1 MLISTSSRFLS
12 AMEILKGFDTYAVDV
27 ESQGLHMYAKT
38 NPARLCGIAIGPGF
52 ATDTSKDFYFS
63 FRHEE
68 GENLPLELLQPL
80 RELLAGK
87 AILNWNTG
95 FDLKILHCDGFT
107 LPPRA
112 YDGMLASHLAN
123 ELEPSYALKKISPV
137 ILGEGNVADSIELDA
152 ELKRRKLGKGDICKL
167 PASLVYK
174 YALADIDLARR
185 MHADRMVE
193 LERWKLSDLYRDVC
207 RYMLALVKME
217 MRGIL
222 LDQPE
227 VHRQMGLIGPKM
239 ETIAQ
244 ELRDTIGDINLN
256 SPAQL
261 TKALGLPKTERAFL
275 EEVLFRDQRR
285 DVKLLLDYR
294 ELKKAET
301 GFFVPYLESVGADSR
316 LRTHFLL
323 HGSRT
328 GRLSSRDVNLQQ
340 LSKDKSSRPFSI
352 RSCFVAPPGS
362 FLAECDLSQIEPRLA
377 AHFSNDPT
385 MLDAFRSGVDF
396 YSAAARSM
404 YRQDTINK
412 EQRDS
417 AKTLNL
423 MILYGGGGL
432 KASMRL
438 GLRHEKLL
446 DGSFAPH
453 FEDAWRF
460 NRETDTLEQVSCSVV
475 HPEFCALQGKAYIN
489 KYYSGLPELQ
499 PSIKRVRQLAE
510 RNRYIRNPIS
520 GRVRRFIGKGNE
532 PHKAYNSLLQGCAS
546 EILRI
551 AIVQLDD
558 MFTRGDDPLLLS
570 QVHDA
575 ITAEIQHGPR
585 AAEYV
590 KIIKETMENAVKLAV
605 PVIADAKIGPNLAN
619 MGTVHV

>member
-1 MLISTSSRFLS
+1 MLVSKKEDFEYAL
-12 AMEILKGFDTYAVDV
+12 AQLKGYDTYSLDT
-27 ESQGLHMYAKT
+27 ETQGLHMYAKT

-95 FDLKILHCDGFT
+95 FDLKILHCDGFA
-107 LPPRA
+107 LPPRV

-123 ELEPSYALKKISPV
+123 ELEPSYALKKIAPV
-137 ILGEGNVADSIELDA
+137 ILGADSVLDSIELDA

-174 YALADIDLARR
+174 YALSDIDLARR
-185 MHADRMVE
+185 MHSDRMVE
-193 LERWKLSDLYRDVC
+193 LERWKLGDLYRDVC
-207 RYMLALVKME
+207 RYLLALVKME

-222 LDQPE
+222 LDQDE
-227 VHRQMGLIGPKM
+227 VRRQMGLIGPKT
-239 ETIAQ
+239 ESIAQ
-244 ELRDTIGDINLN
+244 QLYETVGNINLN

-301 GFFVPYLESVGADSR
+301 GFFIPYLESVGADSR

-323 HGSRT
+323 HGTKT

-340 LSKDKSSRPFSI
+340 LSRDKASRPFSI
-352 RSCFVAPPGS
+352 RSCFIAPPGS

-377 AHFSNDPT
+377 AHFSGDPT
-385 MLDAFRSGVDF
+385 MVGAFKAGADF
-396 YSAAARSM
+396 YSAAARAM
-404 YRQDTINK
+404 YHKNVINGEERQ
-412 EQRDS
+412 S

-423 MILYGGGGL
+423 MIMYGGGGL
-432 KASMRL
+432 KAAMKL
-438 GLRHEKLL
+438 GLRHEKLP
-446 DGSFAPH
+446 DGSFASH
-453 FEDAWRF
+453 FDDAWRF
-460 NRETDTLEQVSCSVV
+460 NRETDTLEQVSCSTV
-475 HPEFCALQGKAYIN
+475 HHEFCALQGKAYIN
-489 KYYSGLPELQ
+489 KFYNGLPELQ
-499 PSIKRVRQLAE
+499 PSIRKVSQLAE

-546 EILRI
+546 EILRM
-551 AIVQLDD
+551 AIVTLDD
-558 MFTRGDDPLLLS
+558 LFTRGDDPLLLS